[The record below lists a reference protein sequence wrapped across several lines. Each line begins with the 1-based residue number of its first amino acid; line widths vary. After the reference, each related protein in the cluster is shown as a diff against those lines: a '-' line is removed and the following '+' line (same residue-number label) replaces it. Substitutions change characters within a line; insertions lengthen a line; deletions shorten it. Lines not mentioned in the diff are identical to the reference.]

1 MSVRPPE
8 QGWFEKA
15 EQDLEMARRAMNP
28 VGPLPEMACYHCQQ
42 GAEKYLK
49 GFLVSQEMDFLYV
62 HDLVYLTQQCME
74 RKMAF
79 AEFIQAARILT
90 RYGAGIR
97 YPMDDFVAPDVE
109 EAMNAIKL
117 AENIATFVKS
127 NL

>member
-1 MSVRPPE
+1 MNA
-8 QGWFEKA
+8 G
-15 EQDLEMARRAMNP
+15 ARRD
-28 VGPLPEMACYHCQQ
+28 MACYHCQQ

-62 HDLVYLTQQCME
+62 TILSTSHSNAWSGKWLSCRVYTSCTNSYE
-74 RKMAF
+74 VWSR
-79 AEFIQAARILT
+79 
-90 RYGAGIR
+90 IR